1 MDNQNVRLLS
11 ASDMAVLSQ
20 CFSQIRQMVPSSKPL
35 KSTERRSIFK
45 LTDNRLEF
53 VEKAIQKMKSNPSL
67 IPTYLDVTAAVK
79 LLHLYNQL
87 NEVSAELQKLQEQ
100 VENTR
105 LQAGNQALVISKMF
119 YHQTKNASTIGL
131 KEAKAISDELVELYA
146 VGRNAK
152 VKQKKR
158 AETANQQS
166 SLFDNV

>member
-20 CFSQIRQMVPSSKPL
+20 CFSQIRQMVPASKPL

-53 VEKAIQKMKSNPSL
+53 VEKAIQKMKTNPSL

-87 NEVSAELQKLQEQ
+87 NEVSTELQKLQEQ

-105 LQAGNQALVISKMF
+105 LQAGNQALVFAKMF

-131 KEAKAISDELVELYA
+131 KDAKAISEELIELYA

-152 VKQKKR
+152 TKKNKR
-158 AETANQQS
+158 AAASNSQS